1 VKDDNAVLAAPLDSN
16 SIGSSHVVARLTGV
30 SLQYGQTRALD
41 DVTLELPA
49 GCMVGL
55 IGPDGV
61 GKSSLMSLVAGAR
74 RIQQG
79 HVEVLGGDMAD
90 ARFRREACPRIAYM
104 PQGLGK
110 NLYPTLSVFE
120 NADFFAR
127 LFGLGRS
134 EAKRRIAGLL
144 DSIGLGRF
152 PGRPAG
158 KLSGG
163 MKQKLC
169 LVCALIHDPDL
180 LILDEPTTGVDPLS
194 RRQFW
199 ELVARIRVDRPGM
212 SVLVSTA
219 YMEEA
224 ARFDHLVAMFAG
236 KVVGTGTPAELPA
249 RTGTR
254 SLEEAF
260 IALLPEEMRQGHKEL
275 VVPPRPPGDQ
285 EVIIESHGL
294 TQKFGDFVAV
304 DHVDMQIERGEIFGF
319 LGANGCGKST
329 TMKMLCGLLPATEGQ
344 AWLFG
349 QPVDANDLNVRR
361 KIGYMSQAFSLYS
374 ELSVRQNLTLH
385 AQLFDVQKAE
395 IPGRVEE
402 TAARFGLAE
411 IMEALPDS
419 LPLGQRQRLQLAVAL
434 IHKPDLLILDE
445 PTSGVDPVARDV
457 FWEHLIELS
466 RRDKVT
472 IFITTHFIN
481 EAQRCDRISLMSA
494 GKVLVID
501 TPAGV
506 VQRRHA
512 KTLEEAFIGYLE
524 DAQKAQGDAPA
535 AAAQASV
542 PVEAGAAGELSG
554 PLSRIGSWFSLQRML
569 ACSYRELMELTR
581 DPIRMTL
588 AGLGS
593 VILMIIMGYGITLD
607 VEHLNYAVLDRDQTN
622 ISHDYALNIAGASRY
637 FTERPLVTDY
647 EELDRRMR
655 SGELSM
661 VIEIPPGFGRDAER
675 KLNALAASASTGA
688 KSGHSGAVQEEKPV
702 AVGVWIDG
710 AMPQRA
716 ETIRGYV
723 QGIHL
728 LWLQKGMQERL
739 GQRQQLGVG
748 QRQLVTPATIELR
761 YRYNPDVK
769 SLVAMVPAVIPLLLL
784 LIPAMLAT
792 LSVVREKDLGSII
805 NFYVTPTTRLEFLL
819 GKQLPY
825 VILGFLNFLLLTLL
839 AVTLFHVPLKGD
851 FLTAAV
857 AALLYVGCSTGIGLL
872 ISTLTRTQVAALF
885 ATAVLTLVPASN
897 FCGLTDPVSSL
908 EGFGRVV
915 GEFYPTAYYITIS
928 RGTFNKALGF
938 AGLYQSFLPLLIAI
952 PVLLGLSAAF
962 LKKQEA

>member
-1 VKDDNAVLAAPLDSN
+1 MSN
-16 SIGSSHVVARLTGV
+16 PDPKSVGPTDPPPVARLADV
-30 SLQYGQTRALD
+30 SLRYGKTRALD
-41 DVTLELPA
+41 AVTLDLPS

-61 GKSSLMSLVAGAR
+61 GKSSLLALVSGAR

-79 HVEVLGGDMAD
+79 QVEVLGGDMAD
-90 ARFRREACPRIAYM
+90 AGFRREACPRIAYM

-120 NADFFAR
+120 NSDFFAR
-127 LFGLGRS
+127 LFGLSRA
-134 EAKRRIAGLL
+134 EAKCRIAELL
-144 DSIGLGRF
+144 DSIGLGSF
-152 PGRPAG
+152 PDRPAG

-169 LVCALIHDPDL
+169 LCCALIHDPDL

-199 ELVARIRVDRPGM
+199 ELVDRIRASRPGM
-212 SVLVSTA
+212 SVLVATA
-219 YMEEA
+219 YMDEA
-224 ARFDHLVAMFAG
+224 ARFDYLVAMFAG
-236 KVVGTGTPAELPA
+236 KVLATGTPAELPA
-249 RTGTR
+249 RTGTK

-260 IALLPEEMRQGHKEL
+260 ISLMPEELRQGHKEL
-275 VVPPRPPGDQ
+275 VVPSRPPG
-285 EVIIESHGL
+285 EHELIIAAQDL
-294 TQKFGDFVAV
+294 TQRFGNFVAV
-304 DHVDMQIERGEIFGF
+304 DHVSFRIERGEIFGF

-349 QPVDANDLNVRR
+349 QPVDANDINIRR

-374 ELSVRQNLTLH
+374 ELTVRQNLVLH
-385 AQLFDVQKAE
+385 ARLFDVPEHE

-402 TAARFGLAE
+402 TAARFGLNE

-434 IHKPDLLILDE
+434 IHKPDVLLLDE

-457 FWEHLIELS
+457 FWEHLIDLS

-472 IFITTHFIN
+472 IFITTHFMN
-481 EAQRCDRISLMSA
+481 EAMRCDRISLMNA

-501 TPAGV
+501 APAGV
-506 VQRRHA
+506 IERRHA
-512 KTLEEAFIGYLE
+512 ATLSDAFIGYLE
-524 DAQKAQGDAPA
+524 DAQKSQGGTPSPA
-535 AAAQASV
+535 AAQKS
-542 PVEAGAAGELSG
+542 ESG
-554 PLSRIGSWFSLQRML
+554 PPVSSGHGPTGANSWFSLKRML
-569 ACSYRELMELTR
+569 ACSHREAMELSR
-581 DPIRMTL
+581 DPIRLTM

-593 VILMIIMGYGITLD
+593 VILMIIMGYGISLD
-607 VEHLNYAVLDRDQTN
+607 VEHLKYAVLDRDQTTV
-622 ISHDYALNIAGASRY
+622 SRDYAINIAGASRY
-637 FTERPLVTDY
+637 FTELPPVTSYD
-647 EELDRRMR
+647 ELDLRMK

-661 VIEIPPGFGRDAER
+661 VVELPPGFGRDVER
-675 KLNALAASASTGA
+675 ALNSGLAAASAGGLGA
-688 KSGHSGAVQEEKPV
+688 DLHQIKP
-702 AVGVWIDG
+702 ATIGVWIDG
-710 AMPQRA
+710 AMPQRG

-728 LWLQKGMQERL
+728 LWLSQAAQRHL
-739 GQRQQLGVG
+739 GVRQQLGVG
-748 QRQLVTPATIELR
+748 QRQLVQPATIELR

-825 VILGFLNFLLLTLL
+825 VALGFVNFLLLTAL
-839 AVTLFHVPLKGD
+839 AVTLFDVPMKGD
-851 FLTAAV
+851 FWAAAV
-857 AALLYVGCSTGIGLL
+857 GALLYVGCSTGIGILV
-872 ISTLTRTQVAALF
+872 STLTRTQAAALF
-885 ATAVLTLVPASN
+885 ATAVFTMIPASN
-897 FCGLTDPVSSL
+897 FSGLTDPVSSL
-908 EGFGRVV
+908 EGFGRLV
-915 GEFYPTAYYITIS
+915 GDIYPTTFFITIS

-938 AGLYQSFLPLLIAI
+938 GGLYESFIPLLIAI
-952 PVLLGLSAAF
+952 PVLIALSAAF